1 MRFVLAKGQSQY
13 GSLRLHVDQLAAALA
28 ALGHETEV
36 VDLMQANGI
45 ASLLMTLSRPT
56 DCFFAFNGV
65 ACEVAAQGRHF
76 ERPDFLYAT
85 MYVDHPAHH
94 LRRLSNPIARQAV
107 FFLDRT
113 HVQFLTSWA
122 AGAAERKFSH
132 IGFLPPGANALPDPV
147 DLSDQA
153 FAARDIGVLFTGT
166 YRGPPVPG
174 WTDWEASPAR
184 DFVAETAE
192 RMAADG
198 RLALLD
204 ALRAV
209 LAERRLRLSADLFEG
224 LVPLLPA
231 AQQYAEAAH
240 RHAFVTALG
249 EAGVAVE
256 VYGLGWA
263 PFCAR
268 YPSFRHGGEGSFE
281 ETLRLLRRARVAL
294 NTNNGFVAGGH
305 ERVFSAMSAGAAVF
319 SDASRYYAEAFKDRE
334 LATFSWPRLD
344 RAADQLT
351 ALQSDVGALAAQA
364 RAGALR
370 AQAEHSWAA
379 RAGKLVKVVEGLR

>member
-1 MRFVLAKGQSQY
+1 VRFVLAKGQSQY

-28 ALGHETEV
+28 ALGHQVEV

-45 ASLLMTLSRPT
+45 ASLLMTLSRPA

-65 ACEVAAQGRHF
+65 ACEVAAQGRYF
-76 ERPDFLYAT
+76 ERPDFVYAT
-85 MYVDHPAHH
+85 MYVDHPIHH
-94 LRRLSNPIARQAV
+94 LRRLSSPIARQAV

-122 AGAAERKFSH
+122 AGAAERQFSH
-132 IGFLPPGANALPDPV
+132 VGFLPPGANTLPQPV
-147 DLSDQA
+147 DLSDEA

-166 YRGPPVPG
+166 YRGPPPAA
-174 WTDWEASPAR
+174 WSEWEASPAR
-184 DFVAETAE
+184 EFVAETAE

-204 ALRAV
+204 ALRGALV
-209 LAERRLRLSADLFEG
+209 QRRLRLSPELFES
-224 LVPLLPA
+224 LAPLLPA
-231 AQQYAEAAH
+231 AQQFAEAVH

-256 VYGLGWA
+256 VHGLGWE

-281 ETLRLLRRARVAL
+281 QTLQLLRRTRVAL

-319 SDASRYYAEAFKDRE
+319 SDASRYYAEAFKDSE
-334 LATFSWPRLD
+334 LATFSWPGLN
-344 RAADQLT
+344 RAADQLA
-351 ALQSDVGALAAQA
+351 ALQADVGGLAALA
-364 RAGALR
+364 RAGAR
-370 AQAEHSWAA
+370 KAQAEHSWAA
-379 RAGKLVKVVEGLR
+379 RAGKLVKVVEGL